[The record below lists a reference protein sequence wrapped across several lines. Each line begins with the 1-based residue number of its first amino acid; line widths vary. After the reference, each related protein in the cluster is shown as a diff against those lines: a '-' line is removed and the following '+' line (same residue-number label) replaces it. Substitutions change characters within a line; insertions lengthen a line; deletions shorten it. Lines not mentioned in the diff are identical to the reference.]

1 MKTIFSICLGIS
13 SIFQIFPLT
22 VNETATLLLHH
33 LLRLFNVC
41 LLLKRNNWCLWK
53 ISALFLHTIFL
64 LWRSIV
70 TCNRCKIVSSHK
82 CLSFNRRLLKFF
94 FFFLVGGGGGGNI
107 SKLKG
112 YVCFNFLRGR
122 RADFQVHAI
131 LVLRLRTANS
141 LRSHLKYHFVNQTT
155 ILWIFIH

>member
-1 MKTIFSICLGIS
+1 M
-13 SIFQIFPLT
+13 
-22 VNETATLLLHH
+22 
-33 LLRLFNVC
+33 
-41 LLLKRNNWCLWK
+41 
-53 ISALFLHTIFL
+53 
-64 LWRSIV
+64 
-70 TCNRCKIVSSHK
+70 TCNRCKIVSFHK
-82 CLSFNRRLLKFF
+82 CLSFNRRLIKFF
-94 FFFLVGGGGGGNI
+94 FFFFRWGVGGGGNI

-155 ILWIFIH
+155 IL